1 MSSEGLAQNGEHRN
15 IFLEGLF
22 SSSKVMWAEREF
34 LGKCGVGRMPVGR
47 GYVKGPRRGSPEGCV
62 TPVDFRGSRTG
73 EMEVFYSASA
83 SLRAAGLGCG
93 V

>member
-34 LGKCGVGRMPVGR
+34 LGKCGVGRMPVGQ
-47 GYVKGPRRGSPEGCV
+47 GYGKGLRRGSPKGCV

-73 EMEVFYSASA
+73 EMEVFYFASA